1 MRERLPGVVNTKRK
15 KLSRNQIAERYLKSI
30 EGNRDIDI
38 NKPPRVVS
46 KERIEARL
54 PAVLRNAW
62 PKASLHRNVEMPCYN
77 GGSQLKRNVAEG
89 NAALGLY
96 TSWQPVKNDYFEYI
110 WAMDEYRLWAIE
122 NNFLDPY
129 SRRGEGELHHPV
141 VDFIG
146 PSPVCGVDHLLL
158 IELSLFDQLKTYYG
172 FDKIGEIPKLNGA
185 AGCLDMAVYP
195 NFFGITNKER
205 RCVYLAAGDQIEKI
219 DEFLRST
226 ENQDNRMIFAEPD
239 VIEAWGTTNKY
250 LQEQNMTAF
259 AIRRKDWRMYKYG
272 YPSLGAAVGMA
283 IIGGFAFKR
292 RAQIT
297 DCANGIKQAVK
308 RCFGYLPTTEADD
321 PAGDTN
327 QDASVINISQA
338 QAKPRHLRPDVSDIE
353 VDEETDEE
361 EMEEKP
367 VAIEKTGK
375 SARNVIID
383 GGSSTETEEEEV
395 GESGSN

>member
-1 MRERLPGVVNTKRK
+1 MYAAATSRSFTSNQPSTRDLQTGQAIHESNANRAYVALQSNKANPMRERLPGVVNTKRK

-158 IELSLFDQLKTYYG
+158 IELSLFDQLKTY
-172 FDKIGEIPKLNGA
+172 
-185 AGCLDMAVYP
+185 
-195 NFFGITNKER
+195 
-205 RCVYLAAGDQIEKI
+205 
-219 DEFLRST
+219 
-226 ENQDNRMIFAEPD
+226 
-239 VIEAWGTTNKY
+239 
-250 LQEQNMTAF
+250 
-259 AIRRKDWRMYKYG
+259 
-272 YPSLGAAVGMA
+272 
-283 IIGGFAFKR
+283 
-292 RAQIT
+292 
-297 DCANGIKQAVK
+297 
-308 RCFGYLPTTEADD
+308 
-321 PAGDTN
+321 
-327 QDASVINISQA
+327 
-338 QAKPRHLRPDVSDIE
+338 
-353 VDEETDEE
+353 
-361 EMEEKP
+361 
-367 VAIEKTGK
+367 
-375 SARNVIID
+375 
-383 GGSSTETEEEEV
+383 
-395 GESGSN
+395 